1 MINISK
7 TFVVKKED
15 VKKVRDYGNKN
26 DWQIRTFPIT
36 RTPRMRKIQAV
47 YIGRS
52 DFPSKI
58 KNSEG
63 FNNDLKNIRI
73 YLP

>member
-1 MINISK
+1 MTK

-15 VKKVRDYGNKN
+15 VDKVRYYGNKW
-26 DWQIRTFPIT
+26 DWQVKTFPIT

-52 DFPSKI
+52 DLPSKM
-58 KNSEG
+58 KNSKG
-63 FNNDLKNIRI
+63 FNNDLKNLRT